1 MARGLTIG
9 SLAKAAGVNVE
20 TVRYYQRLGLIEEP
34 RKPTGGQ
41 RSYPESTVA
50 KLAFIR
56 RAQQLGFTLAE
67 IGELARLEQS
77 DDRTMVRVMVQAR
90 HAKLVAHAEQ
100 LTATSVRLKRLLDE
114 SRRRRGRGADPIIAV
129 LRGEEPFPP

>member
-1 MARGLTIG
+1 MARGMTIG

-34 RKPTGGQ
+34 RKPAGGQ

-50 KLAFIR
+50 RLAFVR

-67 IGELARLEQS
+67 IGELGRLEQS
-77 DDRTMVRVMVQAR
+77 DDHSAVRAMAQSR
-90 HAKLVAHAEQ
+90 YAKLVAHSERLA
-100 LTATSVRLKRLLDE
+100 ATSARLKRLLE
-114 SRRRRGRGADPIIAV
+114 QSRRRRGRGADPIIAA